1 MKSVH
6 ILLIDPI
13 AFPGGSKIATSH
25 ILKMLNENITRVT
38 IVTKDPLSWPASCL
52 KKSTLM
58 EPNFLASK
66 KQGIWYFLRHILIVF
81 SLIWAR
87 IKFGRIDIAVGASGP
102 GVDLSLYIAKKL
114 FGYDIVQLIHGPVA
128 CSRTIG
134 RALLSANRVFYLQS
148 CCQNLV
154 QALKAIQP
162 EFKTADLLN
171 DPKFCLFRNGLP
183 HDQWPTETSAT
194 IPKIFWAA
202 SLLKWKGL
210 ETLIE
215 TLKIIPAN
223 SRPES
228 HICYIRPRANNLEMG
243 PNPMLIGGV
252 SWHENPRNLDQIRSE
267 CSIFVSTSK
276 NEPFGLSILESMAA
290 GLAIIIPNDG
300 AYWDLVLRDKI
311 NCLKYE
317 VEDPRDLA
325 LKILYLQQNPETMMK
340 LSSQS
345 KQIAQQY
352 SSDSVYAEIVQSLT
366 FPNRNPSNSNSN
378 SNSRREFDHVK
389 V

>member
-25 ILKMLNENITRVT
+25 ILKMLDENINRVT
-38 IVTKDPLSWPASCL
+38 VVTKDPLSWPASYL
-52 KKSTLM
+52 KKSPLI

-66 KQGIWYFLRHILIVF
+66 KQGIWYFLRHILIVL

-87 IKFGRIDIAVGASGP
+87 FKFGRIDIAVGASGP

-148 CCQNLV
+148 CSHSLV
-154 QALKAIQP
+154 QALKTIQP

-183 HDQWPTETSAT
+183 HDQWPTETTAT
-194 IPKIFWAA
+194 TPKIFWAA

-215 TLKIIPAN
+215 TLKIIPAD

-228 HICYIRPRANNLEMG
+228 HICYIRPRAINLEMG
-243 PNPMLIGGV
+243 PNPMVIEGV
-252 SWHENPRNLDQIRSE
+252 NWHENPRNLDQIRSE
-267 CSIFVSTSK
+267 CNIFVSTSK

-290 GLAIIIPNDG
+290 GLAIIIPKDG

-311 NCLKYE
+311 NCLKYKA
-317 VEDPRDLA
+317 EDPWDLA
-325 LKILYLQQNPETMMK
+325 SKILYLQQNPETTMK
-340 LSSQS
+340 LGSQS

-352 SSDSVYAEIVQSLT
+352 SSDSVYAEIIHSLT
-366 FPNRNPSNSNSN
+366 LPDKDTSNFNPDAK
-378 SNSRREFDHVK
+378 RKFDHVK

>member
-25 ILKMLNENITRVT
+25 ILKLLDENINRVT
-38 IVTKDPLSWPASCL
+38 IVTKDPLSWPANCL
-52 KKSTLM
+52 RKSPLI
-58 EPNFLASK
+58 EPNFLANK
-66 KQGIWYFLRHILIVF
+66 EQGLWYFLRHILIVF

-87 IKFGRIDIAVGASGP
+87 FKFGRIDVAVGASGP
-102 GVDLSLYIAKKL
+102 GVDLSLYLAKKL
-114 FGYDIVQLIHGPVA
+114 LGYDIVQLIHGPVA

-148 CCQNLV
+148 CCQSLV
-154 QALKAIQP
+154 QALKTIQP
-162 EFKTADLLN
+162 EFKAPDLLN
-171 DPKFCLFRNGLP
+171 DWKFCLFRNGLP
-183 HDQWPTETSAT
+183 RDLWPAETTAT
-194 IPKIFWAA
+194 TPQIFWAA

-210 ETLIE
+210 GTLIE
-215 TLKIIPAN
+215 SLKIIPAD

-228 HICYIRPRANNLEMG
+228 HICYIRPRAINLEMG
-243 PNPMLIGGV
+243 PNPMVIEGV
-252 SWHENPRNLDQIRSE
+252 NWHENPRNLDQIRSE
-267 CSIFVSTSK
+267 CNIFVSTSK

-290 GLAIIIPNDG
+290 GLAIIIPKDG

-317 VEDPRDLA
+317 AEDAWDLA
-325 LKILYLQQNPETMMK
+325 SKILYLKQNPETMMK
-340 LSSQS
+340 LGSQS

-352 SSDSVYAEIVQSLT
+352 SSDSVYAEIIRSLT
-366 FPNRNPSNSNSN
+366 LPDWDTSNFNPDSK
-378 SNSRREFDHVK
+378 RKLDHVE